1 MRNLSWLPE
10 SFAKEIAEQ
19 ADLPL
24 WAVRMAE
31 QAVMPGDVKRLVEI
45 ARTLVEIGGRNS
57 PGPKWLPIAEKRR
70 LQQKYG
76 IIATNWAAALCPP
89 GPPLEE
95 VEKVAKRLLE
105 KMRRAFRI

>member
-57 PGPKWLPIAEKRR
+57 PGPGWLPISEKLK

-76 IIATNWAAALCPP
+76 VMAVNWAEALLPP
-89 GPPLEE
+89 GTPIEVVEE
-95 VEKVAKRLLE
+95 TAKNLLK
-105 KMRRAFRI
+105 KMRRTLGI